1 MAGLEDLRKV
11 VLSERETGRLTQ
23 IPPDLYDRAHAAIAS
38 LMERVYAIEDP
49 LSDEARTLIE
59 ETVSIRETV
68 ADLFAIR
75 ARKSLTLA
83 ENHAQGHYIDREEL
97 KKLIPREREMF
108 DRIVAAIGTCQDA
121 LVQNSPQ
128 ARLTDQ
134 VSTAP
139 SPAVHPLPE
148 VPGTE
153 AAAVQAPLVAPP
165 VSETLPAGCP
175 PDEMPATGEPARK
188 HPAQVKPPYT
198 LIRVLADMDT
208 FMGVDGR
215 TYDLSR
221 GDILMMPE
229 RNAEVLIGRNRA
241 VSLKQ

>member
-23 IPPDLYDRAHAAIAS
+23 IPPDIYDRAHAAIAA

-75 ARKSLTLA
+75 ARKSLSLA

-108 DRIVAAIGTCQDA
+108 DRIVTAIGTCQDA

-128 ARLTDQ
+128 VRLPDQ
-134 VSTAP
+134 GNTLAVPA
-139 SPAVHPLPE
+139 SP
-148 VPGTE
+148 
-153 AAAVQAPLVAPP
+153 QAPVAGEAVTDKDLPYDPAPVTVHDVPAEIP
-165 VSETLPAGCP
+165 VSV
-175 PDEMPATGEPARK
+175 EPARK
-188 HPAQVKPPYT
+188 LPVYGKPPY
-198 LIRVLADMDT
+198 LLVRVLADMET

-215 TYDLSR
+215 PYELAQ
-221 GDILMMPE
+221 GDILMLPE
-229 RNAEVLIGRNRA
+229 RNAEVLIERNRA
-241 VSLKQ
+241 LMLTPSPMS

>member
-23 IPPDLYDRAHAAIAS
+23 IPPDLYDRAHAAITA

-68 ADLFAIR
+68 ADLFALR
-75 ARKSLTLA
+75 ARKSLSLA
-83 ENHAQGHYIDREEL
+83 VNHAQGHYIDREEL
-97 KKLIPREREMF
+97 RKLIPQEREMF
-108 DRIVAAIGTCQDA
+108 DRIAAAIATCQDA
-121 LVQNSPQ
+121 LVQNTTQ

-134 VSTAP
+134 GSAGATPAASQEAP
-139 SPAVHPLPE
+139 V
-148 VPGTE
+148 
-153 AAAVQAPLVAPP
+153 AAVVGPQSRNPPAPAAVSGGPAAVLAPA
-165 VSETLPAGCP
+165 EYG
-175 PDEMPATGEPARK
+175 RK
-188 HPAQVKPPYT
+188 APGHSRSPYT

-215 TYDLSR
+215 TYDLAQ
-221 GDILMMPE
+221 GDILMLPE
-229 RNAEVLIGRNRA
+229 RNAEVLIDRNRA
-241 VSLKQ
+241 QMIRPSMLS

>member
-75 ARKSLTLA
+75 TKKSLSLA

-108 DRIVAAIGTCQDA
+108 DRIIVAIGTCQDT
-121 LVQNSPQ
+121 LVQNTPQ
-128 ARLTDQ
+128 SRLPYQ
-134 VSTAP
+134 ESTAP
-139 SPAVHPLPE
+139 SPVMHPVPE
-148 VPGTE
+148 AEETSEAGVQDAPPIPPALACLSVPGTPE
-153 AAAVQAPLVAPP
+153 EKPVAAEPAQKP
-165 VSETLPAGCP
+165 TLPG
-175 PDEMPATGEPARK
+175 K
-188 HPAQVKPPYT
+188 LPYT
-198 LIRVLADMDT
+198 LVRVLADMDT

-215 TYDLSR
+215 TYDLAQ
-221 GDILMMPE
+221 GDILLLPE

-241 VSLKQ
+241 LALKQ